1 MLIVFQITTE
11 EVIMIK
17 LIASDLDGTLLYGR
31 DNTVS
36 EEMFDLI
43 REMKQK
49 GIIFAAAS
57 GRQYHNLKKLFAPV
71 WQDMAFICENGA
83 AVFYEDKLIAEQV
96 VPKEELLEL
105 VYMIDADE
113 RTEVALSSPTT
124 TYVRPK
130 TQEYVQ
136 SLVDLGN
143 HVTILKEW
151 DDVTEP
157 CVKVAWYEKGG
168 VEHRV
173 DYWNSKIKPPAKVVT
188 SGAEWL
194 DILYPNGHK
203 GVGIQVLQEYFG
215 LKKEEMAAFGDNY
228 NDTEMLKAVGYPIAM
243 RTGKE
248 GIVKMCPYHTDR
260 VEDTVRQM
268 LDGEFK

>member
-1 MLIVFQITTE
+1 
-11 EVIMIK
+11 MIK

-31 DNTVS
+31 GNSVS
-36 EEMFDLI
+36 EEMFEMI
-43 REMKQK
+43 REMKRK

-71 WQDMAFICENGA
+71 WKDMAFICENGA
-83 AVFYEDKLIAEQV
+83 AVFYEDQLIAEQV

-136 SLVDLGN
+136 SLIDLGN

-151 DDVTEP
+151 ADVTEP
-157 CVKVAWYEKGG
+157 CVKVAWFEKGG

-173 DYWNSKIKPPAKVVT
+173 DYWNSKVKPPAKVVT

-203 GVGIQVLQEYFG
+203 GVGIQVLQEHFG

-228 NDTEMLKAVGYPIAM
+228 NDTEMLEAVGYPFGM
-243 RTGKE
+243 NSGRE

-260 VEDTVRQM
+260 VEDTVRQI
-268 LDGEFK
+268 LDGKFPENK

>member
-1 MLIVFQITTE
+1 
-11 EVIMIK
+11 MIK

-31 DNTVS
+31 GNSVS
-36 EEMFDLI
+36 EEMFEMI
-43 REMKQK
+43 REMKKK
-49 GIIFAAAS
+49 GIVFAAAS

-83 AVFYEDKLIAEQV
+83 AVFYEDQLIAEQV

-136 SLVDLGN
+136 SLIDLGN

-151 DDVTEP
+151 EDVTEP
-157 CVKVAWYEKGG
+157 CVKLAWYEKGG

-173 DYWNSKIKPPAKVVT
+173 DYWSAKVKPPAKVVT
-188 SGAEWL
+188 SGTEWL

-203 GVGIQVLQEYFG
+203 GVGIQVLQEHFG

-228 NDTEMLKAVGYPIAM
+228 NDMTMIGYSGFGVAMANGEPEVKKIADYVCESNDDDGVARTIEKYML
-243 RTGKE
+243 R
-248 GIVKMCPYHTDR
+248 
-260 VEDTVRQM
+260 
-268 LDGEFK
+268 

>member
-1 MLIVFQITTE
+1 
-11 EVIMIK
+11 MIK

-31 DNTVS
+31 GNSVS
-36 EEMFDLI
+36 EEMFEMI
-43 REMKQK
+43 REMKSK

-96 VPKEELLEL
+96 VPKEELLKL

-130 TQEYVQ
+130 TQEYLQ
-136 SLVDLGN
+136 SLIDIGN
-143 HVTILKEW
+143 HVTVLKEW
-151 DDVTEP
+151 ADVTEP

-173 DYWNSKIKPPAKVVT
+173 DYWNAKVEPPAKVVT

-194 DILYPNGHK
+194 DILYPNSHK

-228 NDTEMLKAVGYPIAM
+228 NDTEMLEAVGYPFAM
-243 RTGKE
+243 NSGKE

-260 VEDTVRQM
+260 VEDTVRLI
-268 LDGEFK
+268 LDGKFPESK